1 MSHRNSDKF
10 SIILNKKEDSITQ
23 IEAIKQSGQSVFI
36 DFICKIKKNYLEINR
51 LQFLNYLIMIELNII
66 LL

>member
-36 DFICKIKKNYLEINR
+36 DFISKIKKIPRNQPVTILELFNYD
-51 LQFLNYLIMIELNII
+51 
-66 LL
+66 